1 MELHVSDE
9 TKKNLMEKNTWSRGL
24 YMLLFIVVDSFV
36 RLAIQ
41 LIALVQFVLSLVTSG
56 PNPKLVELG
65 QSLSKFAFQIMMFVT
80 YNANARPYPFD
91 EVWPVA
97 DPVDQSAK
105 PAKSKKAKQE
115 KDD

>member
-1 MELHVSDE
+1 
-9 TKKNLMEKNTWSRGL
+9 
-24 YMLLFIVVDSFV
+24 MLLFIVVDSFV

-41 LIALVQFVLSLVTSG
+41 LIALVQFVLTLVTSG

-65 QSLSKFAFQIMMFVT
+65 QSLSKFTFQIMMFVT

-97 DPVDQSAK
+97 EPV
-105 PAKSKKAKQE
+105 AKSSKAKKTKPE

>member
-1 MELHVSDE
+1 MELPVSEE
-9 TKKNLMEKNTWSRGL
+9 TKKNLMAKGTWTRGL
-24 YMLLFIVVDSFV
+24 YMLLFIVVNAFV

-41 LIALVQFVLSLVTSG
+41 LIALVQFLLSLMTSG

-80 YNANARPYPFD
+80 YNTDSKPYPFD

-97 DPVDQSAK
+97 ENAAT
-105 PAKSKKAKQE
+105 PAKVVE
-115 KDD
+115 K